1 MKINRKLFA
10 AVTLTAALMV
20 APVLVQASATQALS
34 PIENQVRHALVTLPY
49 LNVFDDISFRVD
61 GGRVTLFGAVTQP
74 VLKSDA
80 ERSVKHIEGVQ
91 RVDNQIEVLPLSQF
105 DDQIR
110 LREYRAIFGYT
121 SLQRYGMGV
130 LPSIRIIVKNGHVT
144 LTGVVSSEADRNLAY
159 LRANSV
165 PGVFSVKNDLRVEM

>member
-80 ERSVKHIEGVQ
+80 ERSV
-91 RVDNQIEVLPLSQF
+91 R
-105 DDQIR
+105 
-110 LREYRAIFGYT
+110 FG
-121 SLQRYGMGV
+121 SSSR
-130 LPSIRIIVKNGHVT
+130 
-144 LTGVVSSEADRNLAY
+144 TGT
-159 LRANSV
+159 
-165 PGVFSVKNDLRVEM
+165 